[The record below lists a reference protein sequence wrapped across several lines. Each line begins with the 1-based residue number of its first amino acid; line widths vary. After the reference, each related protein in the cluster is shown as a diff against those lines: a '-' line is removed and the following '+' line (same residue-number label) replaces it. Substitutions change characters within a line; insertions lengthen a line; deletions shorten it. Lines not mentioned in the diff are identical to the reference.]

1 MSRAINPK
9 LPEPLQ
15 SRRAISA
22 ADDQKVRRLGARIFA
37 ELIPRSSIRGTIG
50 SRPFHSQPSSDI
62 PQRRSSDRTPTPSKT
77 TVLGPRKSDAHTRKE
92 TLSMQAYRTESR
104 YYFSSKKL
112 LPVGSVVFFSNKIR
126 RYVHPTDGTLLDPH
140 PRLQVLSDAES
151 QELEAHWQT
160 ALARY

>member
-1 MSRAINPK
+1 MSRAIDAK
-9 LPEPLQ
+9 LPEPPR

-22 ADDQKVRRLGARIFA
+22 ADEQKVSRLGARIFA
-37 ELIPRSSIRGTIG
+37 ELIPRRSIRGAIVPR
-50 SRPFHSQPSSDI
+50 SFQSKPSSDT
-62 PQRRSSDRTPTPSKT
+62 PGGLSSDWASTPIT
-77 TVLGPRKSDAHTRKE
+77 TVLLDPHTPAARTGKE

-104 YYFSSKKL
+104 YYFSSRKL
-112 LPVGSVVFFSNKIR
+112 LPVGSLVFFSNKIR

>member
-1 MSRAINPK
+1 MSRAIDAKFPE
-9 LPEPLQ
+9 LPR

-22 ADDQKVRRLGARIFA
+22 ADEQKVRRLGARIFA
-37 ELIPRSSIRGTIG
+37 ELIPRSSIRGVTG
-50 SRPFHSQPSSDI
+50 PRSFQSKPSSDI
-62 PQRRSSDRTPTPSKT
+62 PIGHSSSRVATPIT
-77 TVLGPRKSDAHTRKE
+77 TAVLDPRKPDAHTGKE
-92 TLSMQAYRTESR
+92 TLSMQAYRTESC

-140 PRLQVLSDAES
+140 PRLQVLSDTES